1 MRDDPHSAG
10 LDALI
15 DETARALT
23 AAAPPASLRGTVRRR
38 MGSLKVEPRVPVWQ
52 PVLGALLV
60 GLIAVTLWPART
72 SDLAPAEG
80 TSRTDIVSPREP
92 SPLDDGARPV
102 SGSAT
107 AMRPQRLDPP
117 GGVSGSRSAAPHL
130 QDAPPGEPAPES
142 AIPLLT
148 VAAVGV
154 DALRIEAVDVER
166 IAEPVP
172 LHVEWLEI
180 APVALE

>member
-1 MRDDPHSAG
+1 MRDDPHPAG

-72 SDLAPAEG
+72 SDLAPVEG
-80 TSRTDIVSPREP
+80 TSRMDIALPGEP

-102 SGSAT
+102 SGSAA

-117 GGVSGSRSAAPHL
+117 AGVSGSRSGVAPAGRPTGGASAGIGDSAAHRRRPGCRRAANRGGGRGEDRRTRAAPCRMAR
-130 QDAPPGEPAPES
+130 D
-142 AIPLLT
+142 
-148 VAAVGV
+148 
-154 DALRIEAVDVER
+154 
-166 IAEPVP
+166 
-172 LHVEWLEI
+172 
-180 APVALE
+180 